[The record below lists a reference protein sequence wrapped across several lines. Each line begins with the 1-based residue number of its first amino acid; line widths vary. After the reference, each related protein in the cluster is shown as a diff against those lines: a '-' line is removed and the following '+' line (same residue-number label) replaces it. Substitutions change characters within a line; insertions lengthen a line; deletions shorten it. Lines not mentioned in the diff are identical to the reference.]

1 MQVGRWEHGK
11 PEYIPPARNY
21 MLLALL
27 FSYASAAVMYLAA
40 VPGVK
45 LDIAKLARSGG
56 SSQVCILRAS
66 FQQLSSAIMK

>member
-1 MQVGRWEHGK
+1 
-11 PEYIPPARNY
+11 

-66 FQQLSSAIMK
+66 FQQLSSAITCTTLWKLLQ